1 MVARDLHG
9 SDGRQLNYYSAVWDR
24 SAAAETSA
32 AKQANRS
39 RVALN
44 EPGLSACYMQS
55 SKVSVFFIQ
64 RTDEAAD
71 STVNRY
77 CCSHCCC
84 LRAAAVAT

>member
-9 SDGRQLNYYSAVWDR
+9 SDGRPLNYYSAVWDR
-24 SAAAETSA
+24 GAAAETSA

-55 SKVSVFFIQ
+55 SKVSVFIQ

-77 CCSHCCC
+77 CCSYCCC
-84 LRAAAVAT
+84 RRAAAVAT